1 MTVWVINFVLFSCF
15 DKQNGTSL
23 IRTFLSREGH
33 VIRQKLCM
41 TIANTM
47 YQWMVGSL
55 GIESLKFIS
64 LSDPPL
70 SSGINI
76 TVKDFKILISD
87 KRVRVILRKILE
99 SAKSDRI
106 LMLRFCWTSFVMFLT
121 TTALACHRFVI
132 SVSEGYINYL
142 SLSAPV
148 ALRTWTSYTN
158 REPEASNVY
167 CCQDPQTKGSFVR
180 GRDSIERLKIFVY
193 RVVPYLRLSDNHCL
207 S

>member
-1 MTVWVINFVLFSCF
+1 MTSQVINFVLFSVLI
-15 DKQNGTSL
+15 KQNGTSL
-23 IRTFLSREGH
+23 IRTFISREAL

-41 TIANTM
+41 TIATTM

-64 LSDPPL
+64 LSDPPP

-76 TVKDFKILISD
+76 TVKDFKILIND

-99 SAKSDRI
+99 SAKSDRV
-106 LMLRFCWTSFVMFLT
+106 LMLRFCWTSFVMSLT

-132 SVSEGYINYL
+132 SVSEGYVNYL

-148 ALRTWTSYTN
+148 ALRTWL
-158 REPEASNVY
+158 PEHPTPTQN
-167 CCQDPQTKGSFVR
+167 Q
-180 GRDSIERLKIFVY
+180 
-193 RVVPYLRLSDNHCL
+193 NH
-207 S
+207 